1 MSIETGK
8 RPATDPQA
16 GGDAQQDDALR
27 EAAARVAAA
36 GDSAAR
42 LARDPVNQPMINN
55 WIEAI
60 GDTNPIYRQAVPEA
74 GLNEPVA
81 PPAMIQVW
89 TMPGLHG
96 VRAGDDPLGAMMGIL
111 DDAGFTSVVATNC
124 SQTYHRYLRH
134 GEQVSVTTRME
145 NLVGPKRT
153 ALGEGWFVTVKN
165 TWFCGDEPVAEML
178 FRVLKFR
185 PPTAGAAEPPA
196 AEPPVAETAA
206 AEPPSPGPA
215 LPPVV
220 SLDTAF
226 FWEGVEQRELRIQQ
240 CGSCQA
246 LRHPPGPR
254 CPSCG
259 GEQLGHVTASGTGEV
274 HSFVVH
280 HRPDVPG
287 RRGPYVVALVQLDEG
302 VRMLG
307 ELLAD
312 PATVQVGAR
321 VELTWQQLQGPLQ
334 LPAWRLAGT
343 A

>member
-1 MSIETGK
+1 VSIDADQRT
-8 RPATDPQA
+8 AA
-16 GGDAQQDDALR
+16 GDAQAGDDALR
-27 EAAARVAAA
+27 EAAERVARS
-36 GDSAAR
+36 GDSARR

-55 WIEAI
+55 WVEAI
-60 GDTNPIYRQAVPEA
+60 GDANPIYHRAVPEA
-74 GLNEPVA
+74 GLHEPVA

-96 VRAGDDPLGAMMGIL
+96 VRASDDPLGAMMGIL
-111 DDAGFTSVVATNC
+111 DEAGFTSVVATNC

-134 GEQVSVTTRME
+134 GEQVSVSTRLE

-165 TWFCGDEPVAEML
+165 TWFSGDEPVADML

-185 PPTAGAAEPPA
+185 PPVAEPEPA
-196 AEPPVAETAA
+196 SEPEPVAEPEPVPAA
-206 AEPPSPGPA
+206 LPSPGPA
-215 LPPVV
+215 LPPVI
-220 SLDTAF
+220 SKDTAF
-226 FWEGVEQRELRIQQ
+226 FWDGVQRRELRIQR
-240 CGSCQA
+240 CASCTA

-254 CPSCG
+254 CPACG
-259 GEQLGHVTASGTGEV
+259 GEDLGYVQAAGTGTV

-312 PATVQVGAR
+312 PAQVAVGAA
-321 VELTWQQLQGPLQ
+321 VELTWQELEGPLV